1 MAASPETL
9 RKLLRYEP
17 DTGKLFWRKRTP
29 DMFSGGYRSPE
40 GNCSAWNARFAGKE
54 AFAFDRGNGYLSG
67 GIFGVLYAA
76 HRVIW
81 AMHHGKWPDDQI
93 DHINGDRTDNRI
105 SNIRSVSQAENGKNM
120 KRPSTN
126 TSGVIGVTWDKQTEK
141 WRSGIRVDGKKKCL
155 GRFQCKT
162 AASIARL
169 AAERRYGF
177 HENHGRIA

>member
-40 GNCSAWNARFAGKE
+40 GNCSAWNAR
-54 AFAFDRGNGYLSG
+54 
-67 GIFGVLYAA
+67 
-76 HRVIW
+76 
-81 AMHHGKWPDDQI
+81 
-93 DHINGDRTDNRI
+93 
-105 SNIRSVSQAENGKNM
+105 
-120 KRPSTN
+120 
-126 TSGVIGVTWDKQTEK
+126 
-141 WRSGIRVDGKKKCL
+141 
-155 GRFQCKT
+155 
-162 AASIARL
+162 L